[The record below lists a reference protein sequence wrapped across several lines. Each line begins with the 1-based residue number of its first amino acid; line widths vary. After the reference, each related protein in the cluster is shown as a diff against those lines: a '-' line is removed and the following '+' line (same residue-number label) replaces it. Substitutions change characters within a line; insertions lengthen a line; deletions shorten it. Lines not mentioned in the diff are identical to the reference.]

1 MFPVPLSEIIAQ
13 WVRNWIANLKSTSKQ
28 MNFAG
33 CQAIF
38 ASRKKNASAKP
49 IRRYDNDNVKSATQ
63 PLGVENKKLNPES
76 IYAK

>member
-13 WVRNWIANLKSTSKQ
+13 WVRNLKSTSKWT
-28 MNFAG
+28 NFGG

-38 ASRKKNASAKP
+38 ASRKKKASAKQ